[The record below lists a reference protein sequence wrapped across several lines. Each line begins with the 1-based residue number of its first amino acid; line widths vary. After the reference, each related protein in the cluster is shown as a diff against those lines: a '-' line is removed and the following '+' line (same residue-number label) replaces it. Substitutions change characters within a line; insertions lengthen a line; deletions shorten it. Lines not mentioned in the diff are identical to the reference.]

1 MIRFGPRR
9 SHPLIIFFNF
19 FKNFGLLIALLAFC
33 IIVGSFSALWNN
45 VALPI
50 VVLMGPLSRLY
61 SYLFTT
67 YTIDDKKL
75 FIEKGLLNKQKIEIP
90 LTTITS
96 VDFTQSLIFQVM
108 GVYMVNVENAA
119 SIRGNQTKVQFALKS
134 ETALDA
140 KALLM
145 GRKTR
150 NAGEGSTHSTV
161 PMGDDAAYPTADVF
175 HRQDDDNEKILS
187 RRAATIGELIMMGLL
202 QSKGLMMFQVL
213 SGAAVVIT
221 FGSQL
226 FFHESVDGQQ
236 YIFEWFQKLDGIR
249 LVLLVLA
256 ALYLVG
262 IVAGVLLSTLKY
274 FGFVITNRSDSIF
287 VEYGLLT
294 RKTHTIMKD
303 KISGIS
309 FKQSFLMDRIHMGMV
324 YVFVAGFSLEEDNAP
339 KDALLFPLMRQ
350 KELIGFL
357 KGHVPEVEVPEVY
370 TKPETRALPYF
381 FLCPRFLLAVV
392 LFASTLAVVLVP
404 AAHGI
409 SLPFKDSLWMLGL
422 VLLLFTA
429 ASVAMEYRHTGI
441 HADASQVSL
450 VSGGFTKN
458 RVFLRIGSVES
469 VRERATLTKKNKNMT
484 HVLVS
489 IIAVPQYA
497 NHRVRNVSLDS
508 FRHLA
513 SCLRY

>member
-67 YTIDDKKL
+67 YTIDDEKL

-119 SIRGNQTKVQFALKS
+119 SIRGNQTKVQFALKAK
-134 ETALDA
+134 TALAA
-140 KALLM
+140 KSLLM
-145 GRKTR
+145 GLKTDHVDEG
-150 NAGEGSTHSTV
+150 GE
-161 PMGDDAAYPTADVF
+161 
-175 HRQDDDNEKILS
+175 RQDPSGEKILS
-187 RRAATIGELIMMGLL
+187 RRAATMGELVMMGLL

-236 YIFEWFQKLDGIR
+236 YIFEWFQKLDGVR

-274 FGFVITNRSDSIF
+274 FGFVITNRADSIF

-303 KISGIS
+303 KISGVS

-339 KDALLFPLMRQ
+339 KDALLFPLMGQ
-350 KELIGFL
+350 KELVGFL
-357 KGHVPEVEVPEVY
+357 RDHVPEVAVPQIY
-370 TKPETRALPYF
+370 TKPSNRALPYF
-381 FLCPRFLLAVV
+381 FLCPRFLFAAI
-392 LFASTLAVVLVP
+392 LFASTLAVVLIP

-422 VLLLFTA
+422 VFLLFNA
-429 ASVAMEYRHTGI
+429 VSVVMEYFHTGI
-441 HADASQVSL
+441 QADVNQVSL

-458 RVFLRIGSVES
+458 RVFLRIGSIES

-497 NHRVRNVSLDS
+497 SHRVRNVSLDS
-508 FRHLA
+508 FRHLV